1 MKIFKKIFRIFDF
14 NLNLKVKK
22 IMALGIRL
30 NFIFLLFSTLILSI
44 YITSNSS
51 YIIYEVGSS
60 LFKSFSMFIVIFFIF
75 AIAFNQIVNEFK

>member
-22 IMALGIRL
+22 IMALGIRS

-75 AIAFNQIVNEFK
+75 AIAFNQIANELK